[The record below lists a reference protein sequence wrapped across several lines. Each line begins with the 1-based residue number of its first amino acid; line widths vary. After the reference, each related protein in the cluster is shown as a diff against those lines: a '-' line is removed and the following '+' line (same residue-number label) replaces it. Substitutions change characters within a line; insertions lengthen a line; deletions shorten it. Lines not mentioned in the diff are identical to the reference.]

1 MAKEIYR
8 QEIEKCG
15 NNVVKRLYD
24 VFTGKLIR
32 IIVNDKIICD
42 CKKCTLFLLTNKKL
56 MILMYL

>member
-1 MAKEIYR
+1 MAKETYR

-42 CKKCTLFLLTNKKL
+42 CKK
-56 MILMYL
+56 MYTFPVDK